1 MRLPLSKL
9 DGENFDVAI
18 IGAGVIG
25 AGVNGAS
32 AAQHLSAAGYFVLL
46 VDKGDFAS
54 GSSSRSSRLLHC
66 GLRYLAPGSSI
77 WEFVRHPGRLAA
89 ALRMAKQAMESRA
102 QLVTTAPERVRPMKF
117 FFPIYKDGPYATWQ
131 VDLAFRILTA
141 LGPSSVPLNYRR
153 LAPSEVRSTPLVR
166 WLRDQERL
174 FGAASFCEYQFEW
187 PERICM
193 DAVFD
198 AERMGAVVRNYT
210 SAMKIAQAEDKNWSV
225 ILVDAL
231 APEQTAV
238 VRAKVLL
245 NMAGIWIDYINS
257 TAGTAVPRCVT
268 GTKGVHVM
276 FRLPPECLGYGIATI
291 NRANEPFYC
300 VPWRGLHYFGPT
312 ETLFEADIDDIRPLE
327 DEVEWIIQEANYL
340 LPELKL
346 KRSDMLFA
354 WAGVRPLTYDAS
366 LPKGKRSR
374 EAHDFGAQGL
384 PNLMALTAGPVMTH
398 RSAGVELTEKVK
410 ARIPASRPPQKLSY
424 AARLYPRDQESPPL
438 LDHHQ
443 EIKMSD
449 LRIAAQYEH
458 PETLTDLMFRRTGAG
473 WTATM
478 GSEAAERAAAAVAD
492 IMNWDLARVNE
503 EVRRY
508 RTYLAENHLL
518 TAPGSKRKEER

>member
-1 MRLPLSKL
+1 MRQPLSAL
-9 DGENFDVAI
+9 DGATFDVAI
-18 IGAGVIG
+18 IG

-32 AAQHLSAAGYFVLL
+32 AAQHLSAAGYSVLL

-77 WEFVRHPGRLAA
+77 WDFVRHPTRLAT

-117 FFPIYKDGPYATWQ
+117 HFPIYKDGPYATWQ
-131 VDLAFRILTA
+131 VDLAFRILVA
-141 LGPSSVPLNYRR
+141 LGPSSVPLEYRR
-153 LAPSEVRSTPLVR
+153 LSPSEIRSTPIVR
-166 WLRDQERL
+166 WLHDPDQIV
-174 FGAASFCEYQFEW
+174 GVAGYCEYQFEW

-193 DAVFD
+193 DAVLD

-210 SAMKIAQAEDKNWSV
+210 SAVKIACEDHGSWRVTLN
-225 ILVDAL
+225 DAL
-231 APEQTAV
+231 APVDSAV
-238 VRAKVLL
+238 VQAGILL
-245 NMAGIWIDYINS
+245 NVAGIWIDGVNS
-257 TAGTAVPRCVT
+257 TAGKTVHRCIT

-276 FRLPPECLGYGIATI
+276 FRLPLECEGYGIATI

-300 VPWRGLHYFGPT
+300 APWRGLHYFGPT
-312 ETLFEADIDDIRPLE
+312 ETLFEGNIDDIRPLE

-366 LPKGKRSR
+366 LAKGNRSR
-374 EAHDFGAQGL
+374 QVHDFTVEGL
-384 PNLMALTAGPVMTH
+384 PNLMAMTAGPVMTH
-398 RSAGVELTEKVK
+398 RSAGVEFTEKVR
-410 ARIPASRPPQKLSY
+410 ANVRASRPAQTLSY
-424 AARLYPRDQESPPL
+424 SARLYPRDQESPPL
-438 LDHHQ
+438 LDHYQ
-443 EIKMSD
+443 EIRMSD
-449 LRIAAQYEH
+449 LRVAAQQEH
-458 PETLTDLMFRRTGAG
+458 PETLTDLMFRRVGAG

-478 GSEAAERAAAAVAD
+478 ASEAAERAAAAVAD
-492 IMNWDLARVNE
+492 IMKWDPARVRE

-508 RTYLAENHLL
+508 REYLANNHLVASS
-518 TAPGSKRKEER
+518 TTRSS

>member
-1 MRLPLSKL
+1 MRPPLSRL

-18 IGAGVIG
+18 IG

-32 AAQHLSAAGYFVLL
+32 AAQHLSAAGYSVLL

-77 WEFVRHPGRLAA
+77 WEFIRHPGLLAVA
-89 ALRMAKQAMESRA
+89 VRMAKQAMESRA
-102 QLVTTAPERVRPMKF
+102 QLVTTAPERVRSMKF

-131 VDLAFRILTA
+131 VDLAFRILMA
-141 LGPSSVPLNYRR
+141 LGPSSVALDYHR
-153 LAPSEVRSTPLVR
+153 LSPSEVGSTPLVR

-174 FGAASFCEYQFEW
+174 LGAAGFCEYQFEW

-193 DAVFD
+193 DAVLD

-210 SAMKIAQAEDKNWSV
+210 SAMKIVQADEHWRV
-225 ILVDAL
+225 ILADAL

-245 NMAGIWIDYINS
+245 NMAGIWIDRINS
-257 TAGTAVPRCVT
+257 TAGPAVRRCIT

-276 FRLPPECLGYGIATI
+276 FRLPPECLDYGIATI

-300 VPWRGLHYFGPT
+300 VPWRGMHYFGPT
-312 ETLFEADIDDIRPLE
+312 ETLFEGEIDDIRPLE

-346 KRSDMLFA
+346 KRSEMLFA

-366 LPKGKRSR
+366 LSKGKRSR
-374 EAHDFGAQGL
+374 EVHDFGAQGL
-384 PNLMALTAGPVMTH
+384 PNLIALTAGPVMTH

-410 ARIPASRPPQKLSY
+410 ARIPASRPPQRLSY
-424 AARLYPRDQESPPL
+424 AARVYPKNQESPPL
-438 LDHHQ
+438 LDHYQ
-443 EIKMSD
+443 EIRMSD
-449 LRIAAQYEH
+449 LRIAAQQEH
-458 PETLTDLMFRRTGAG
+458 PETLIDLMFRRTGAG

-492 IMNWDLARVNE
+492 IMNWDPARVSE
-503 EVRRY
+503 EARRY

-518 TAPGSKRKEER
+518 TAPGSKRKGDR